1 MTVQTDTPRRVK
13 DGPLR
18 LIDLIDDMC
27 AGRDVLFRW
36 VRTARDVMSTD
47 IKTLGLDDTLETAL
61 ELFKEND
68 VRHTCVV
75 YVPTE
80 EEGGTGRPRLA
91 GVLSQRDV
99 FRRIS
104 PYVGKL
110 GEERTDEIALR
121 QPLGQIVTRNVACAS
136 PETPIP
142 QMIETMVNRRVDV
155 LPVLADED
163 LVGIVTAG
171 DITRLF
177 VRLGAI
183 RRICVGPQERKR
195 LVDMDPAAL
204 LSSTARTVQQI
215 MTERPV
221 CLERQDRLKDAME
234 AMQAGRFRHIPV
246 VDAERRL
253 IGIVSDRNVLQHL
266 SFPPAQRPSRDEAFR
281 GQLFA
286 TEAEDPAPSLP
297 VAGIMTR
304 DVTHVLPDCSVY
316 EAATTL
322 HEMHVSCLPVVDE
335 ERNVVGILTVTDL
348 MRALLAVYKL
358 SEALVT

>member
-1 MTVQTDTPRRVK
+1 MTVQTETPRRVK
-13 DGPLR
+13 DGRLR

-36 VRTARDVMSTD
+36 VRTAGDVMSTD
-47 IKTLGLDDTLETAL
+47 IKTLALDDTVETSLEF
-61 ELFKEND
+61 FKEND

-80 EEGGTGRPRLA
+80 EEGGTGEPRFA

-110 GEERTDEIALR
+110 GEERTDEIAMR

-136 PETPIP
+136 PQTPIP
-142 QMIETMVNRRVDV
+142 QMIETMVDRRVDV

-171 DITRLF
+171 DITKLF

-183 RRICVGPQERKR
+183 RRIYEGPQERKR

-204 LSSTARTVQQI
+204 LSSTVRTVQEI

-221 CLERQDRLKDAME
+221 CLEPQHRLKDAME
-234 AMQAGRFRHIPV
+234 AMQAGRFRHVPV
-246 VDAERRL
+246 VDAARRL

-266 SFPPAQRPSRDEAFR
+266 SFPATQRRPDGEEFR

-286 TEAEDPAPSLP
+286 TEDEDPALNLP
-297 VAGIMTR
+297 VTRIMTP
-304 DVTHVLPDCSVY
+304 DVAHVLPDCSVY
-316 EAATTL
+316 EAARTL

-335 ERNVVGILTVTDL
+335 EHTVVGILTVTDL

-358 SEALVT
+358 SEALVA

>member
-1 MTVQTDTPRRVK
+1 MTVQAETRSEAA
-13 DGPLR
+13 DGRLR

-36 VRTARDVMSTD
+36 VRTARDVMTTD
-47 IKTLGLDDTLETAL
+47 VRALGLDDTVETAL
-61 ELFKEND
+61 EFFRDND

-80 EEGGTGRPRLA
+80 EEGGTGSPRLA

-136 PETPIP
+136 PQTPIP
-142 QMIETMVNRRVDV
+142 QMIETMVDRRVDM
-155 LPVLADED
+155 LPVLAEED
-163 LVGIVTAG
+163 VVGMVTAG
-171 DITRLF
+171 DITKLF

-183 RRICVGPQERKR
+183 RRIYEGPEKPKR

-204 LSSTARTVQQI
+204 LSSTARTVREI
-215 MTERPV
+215 MTEQPA
-221 CLERQDRLKDAME
+221 CLQRQHRLRDAME
-234 AMQAGRFRHIPV
+234 AMQEGRFRHIPV
-246 VDAERRL
+246 VEAPRRL
-253 IGIVSDRNVLQHL
+253 IGIVSDRNVLQYL
-266 SFPPAQRPSRDEAFR
+266 SFPATQRRPDGEAFR
-281 GQLFA
+281 GRLFA
-286 TEAEDPAPSLP
+286 TEDEDPALDLP
-297 VAGIMTR
+297 VTRIMTR
-304 DVTHVLPDCSVY
+304 DVANVLPDCSVY
-316 EAATTL
+316 EAARML
-322 HEMHVSCLPVVDE
+322 HERHVSCLPVVDE
-335 ERNVVGILTVTDL
+335 EENVVGILTVTDL

-358 SEALVT
+358 SEALLS